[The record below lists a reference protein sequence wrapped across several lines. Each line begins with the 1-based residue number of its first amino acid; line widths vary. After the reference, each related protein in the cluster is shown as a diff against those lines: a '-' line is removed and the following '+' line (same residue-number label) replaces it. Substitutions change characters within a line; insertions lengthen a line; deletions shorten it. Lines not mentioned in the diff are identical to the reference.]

1 MHQSFQM
8 EMLSMLV
15 TMMTTMT
22 MKMMTTMKM
31 TMMTMVAT
39 VMTTMIEEF
48 LCWLIAFPC
57 QVERNDLGWI

>member
-22 MKMMTTMKM
+22 MKMMMTMK
-31 TMMTMVAT
+31 MTMVAT

>member
-22 MKMMTTMKM
+22 MKMMTTMK
-31 TMMTMVAT
+31 MTMVAT